1 MRRSSPNSPSPRGA
15 EVKTVDELSL
25 DDVLLDEGDLDDTLY
40 EFNDIGLPLRIA
52 ALRDA
57 ADA

>member
-1 MRRSSPNSPSPRGA
+1 M
-15 EVKTVDELSL
+15 DEFSL

>member
-1 MRRSSPNSPSPRGA
+1 M
-15 EVKTVDELSL
+15 DELSL
-25 DDVLLDEGDLDDTLY
+25 DDLLLDEGDLDDDLY

>member
-1 MRRSSPNSPSPRGA
+1 
-15 EVKTVDELSL
+15 VDELSL
-25 DDVLLDEGDLDDTLY
+25 DDVPLEDGDPDDTLY
-40 EFNDIGLPLRIA
+40 QFNDIGLSLRIA

>member
-1 MRRSSPNSPSPRGA
+1 
-15 EVKTVDELSL
+15 VKTVDELSL

>member
-1 MRRSSPNSPSPRGA
+1 MDEPS
-15 EVKTVDELSL
+15 LN
-25 DDVLLDEGDLDDTLY
+25 DVWPDEGDLDDALY
-40 EFNDIGLPLRIA
+40 QFNDIGLPLRIA

>member
-1 MRRSSPNSPSPRGA
+1 M
-15 EVKTVDELSL
+15 DEFFL
-25 DDVLLDEGDLDDTLY
+25 DDVALDEGDPDDDFY
-40 EFNDIGLPLRIA
+40 QFNDIGLPLRLA

>member
-1 MRRSSPNSPSPRGA
+1 M
-15 EVKTVDELSL
+15 DELSL
-25 DDVLLDEGDLDDTLY
+25 DDVPLDEGDPDDNLY
-40 EFNDIGLPLRIA
+40 QFNDIGLPLRIA

>member
-1 MRRSSPNSPSPRGA
+1 M
-15 EVKTVDELSL
+15 DELSL
-25 DDVLLDEGDLDDTLY
+25 DDGLLDEGDLDDALY
-40 EFNDIGLPLRIA
+40 ELNDIGLPLRIA

>member
-1 MRRSSPNSPSPRGA
+1 M
-15 EVKTVDELSL
+15 DELSL
-25 DDVLLDEGDLDDTLY
+25 DDVPLDEGDLDDALY
-40 EFNDIGLPLRIA
+40 QFNDIGLSLWIA

>member
-1 MRRSSPNSPSPRGA
+1 
-15 EVKTVDELSL
+15 VDELSL
-25 DDVLLDEGDLDDTLY
+25 DDVPLEDGDLDDSLY
-40 EFNDIGLPLRIA
+40 QFNDIGLPLRIA

>member
-1 MRRSSPNSPSPRGA
+1 
-15 EVKTVDELSL
+15 VDEVSL
-25 DDVLLDEGDLDDTLY
+25 DDVALDEGDPDDDLY
-40 EFNDIGLPLRIA
+40 QFNDIGLPLRLA